1 MDCFTAATFDALTTG
16 ALAMA
21 SSIFCRERA
30 ESVRVTVSPVF
41 DVGAPA
47 AGASP
52 CAFSATTPLLFEPLM
67 SATGSAVEY
76 ALILSVTEILL
87 GLLASTHAI
96 LSSGFGLTLAIS
108 PLVPPSG
115 PVIDCDA
122 LH

>member
-41 DVGAPA
+41 DVAAPA

-52 CAFSATTPLLFEPLM
+52 CVLSATTPLLFEPLM
-67 SATGSAVEY
+67 GATGSAVEY
-76 ALILSVTEILL
+76 ALILSVTETLL
-87 GLLASTHAI
+87 GLASA
-96 LSSGFGLTLAIS
+96 
-108 PLVPPSG
+108 LVKVIVRIPTNFSDYRWEPP
-115 PVIDCDA
+115 PEVVIDCDA